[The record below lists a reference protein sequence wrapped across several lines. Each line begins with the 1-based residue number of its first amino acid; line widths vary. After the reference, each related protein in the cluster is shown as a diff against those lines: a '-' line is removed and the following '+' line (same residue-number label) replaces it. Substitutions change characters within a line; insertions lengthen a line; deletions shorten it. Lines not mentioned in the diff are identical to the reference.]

1 MVSQKLGGKIRFFR
15 ERSHKSQLELES
27 EISASS
33 GQISRIE
40 KGVINPTKET
50 IANIARV
57 LVLSE
62 LEMNYLI
69 GDISEPVSMSEVE
82 KAREEV
88 KDFMEKRFTLAY
100 MVDERSR
107 VWQASKAFLRFIK
120 MKPEEAENIYGISL
134 ITLLLDPKYNLINLI
149 PKDEQFEVLFNLFCR
164 TYRELSF
171 MVGDKYYEEAIQ
183 QINANEVA
191 KKAWE
196 KVVTNKV
203 RDIHSLETRRV
214 YFKVGPVKVAMYY
227 SVEPVLNNERFRVVE
242 YIPTSKVL
250 KLLKNL

>member
-1 MVSQKLGGKIRFFR
+1 MISQGLGSKIRFFR
-15 ERSHKSQLELES
+15 ERAHKSQLELEN

-40 KGVINPTKET
+40 KGVVNPTKET
-50 IANIARV
+50 ISNISKV
-57 LVLSE
+57 LGLSE
-62 LEMNYLI
+62 LELNYLI
-69 GDISEPVSMSEVE
+69 GDISEPVTTDEVK

-107 VWQASKAFLRFIK
+107 VWQASKAFLGFIK

-149 PKDEQFEVLFNLFCR
+149 SKDEQFEVLFNLFCR

-171 MVGDKYYEEAIQ
+171 MIGDKYYEEAIQ
-183 QINANEVA
+183 QINANAVA

-196 KVVTNKV
+196 KVINNKV
-203 RDIHSLETRRV
+203 RDIHSLETRKV
-214 YFKVGPVKVAMYY
+214 YFKVGPMKVAMYY

-242 YIPTSKVL
+242 YMPTNKVL
-250 KLLKNL
+250 RLLKNL